1 MSNLVSLSLG
11 KKSKTINWGQNP
23 TTLERGSRM
32 QQSTSTE
39 REERE
44 RMGQT
49 RDRDHFLR
57 KSEQEVVAVGR
68 GQALVSC
75 NLIPGKTTETKP

>member
-1 MSNLVSLSLG
+1 
-11 KKSKTINWGQNP
+11 
-23 TTLERGSRM
+23 LERGSRM

-44 RMGQT
+44 RVGET
-49 RDRDHFLR
+49 RDRAVFYGR
-57 KSEQEVVAVGR
+57 RSKRVVAVRR

-75 NLIPGKTTETKP
+75 NLIPGKTTETKPQDIN